1 MPEGRPE
8 MGGSEDRAAGTWDE
22 AKGKVKEG
30 VGDATDNRSLEAEGL
45 GDQVKGK
52 AQRVKGEVKDEVD
65 DALDDD

>member
-1 MPEGRPE
+1 MAGEG
-8 MGGSEDRAAGTWDE
+8 DKAKGTWNE

-30 VGDATDNRSLEAEGL
+30 VGDATDNRSLQAEGL